1 MLTKGK
7 DWISHT
13 PHTVSVQL
21 ATEQRGN
28 KVPKR
33 TFMWLIGRDLICF
46 IDRTWKG
53 NRPEHAVF
61 PTHLFLI
68 PLDGVT
74 DESSQPGGK

>member
-53 NRPEHAVF
+53 KQ
-61 PTHLFLI
+61 T
-68 PLDGVT
+68 
-74 DESSQPGGK
+74 

>member
-7 DWISHT
+7 DWISHP

-33 TFMWLIGRDLICF
+33 TFMSLIGRDLICF

-53 NRPEHAVF
+53 KQTRTCCLSNSPILNSLGWGYR
-61 PTHLFLI
+61 
-68 PLDGVT
+68 
-74 DESSQPGGK
+74 